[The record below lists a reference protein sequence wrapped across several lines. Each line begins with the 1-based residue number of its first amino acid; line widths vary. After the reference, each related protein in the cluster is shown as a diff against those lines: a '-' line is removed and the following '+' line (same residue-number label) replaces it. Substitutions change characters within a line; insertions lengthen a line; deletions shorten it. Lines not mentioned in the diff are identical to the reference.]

1 MEVHNILNWII
12 LIGGVVA
19 AIFGT
24 IHHFSKPGRFFQRK
38 KEERLKERIRE
49 VLQEELNDSL
59 KDYDPKFDHLEEL
72 ITGNKKDTDEQ
83 LGTIIQGTKDV
94 LRQKIMTIYRA
105 NRKNMTVSIYDR
117 EALDELYK
125 DYKAQGGNNYI
136 DKYYHRS
143 LSWHTL
149 RDSEEEGDE

>member
-1 MEVHNILNWII
+1 MEIQNILNWII

-24 IHHFSKPGRFFQRK
+24 IHHFSKPGRFLQRK

-49 VLQEELNDSL
+49 VLQEELVTSL
-59 KDYDPKFDHLEEL
+59 KDYSPKFDHLEEL
-72 ITGNKKDTDEQ
+72 IMENKKDTDEQ
-83 LGTIIQGTKDV
+83 LQTITQGTKDV

-105 NRKNMTVSIYDR
+105 NRKNMTINIYDR

-143 LSWHTL
+143 TSWQIL
-149 RDSEEEGDE
+149 RDSEEEGNE

>member
-24 IHHFSKPGRFFQRK
+24 INHFSKPGRFFQRK

-49 VLQEELNDSL
+49 VLKEELTDSL

-72 ITGNKKDTDEQ
+72 IIAHKSGTDEQ
-83 LGTIIQGTKDV
+83 LKTIIQGTKDV

-105 NRKNMTVSIYDR
+105 NRKNMTINIYDR

-125 DYKAQGGNNYI
+125 DYKAQGGNDYI

-149 RDSEEEGDE
+149 RDLEEEGDE